1 MLEGAGAE
9 SASAATGG
17 SPPSHHAS
25 PRDGGDD
32 VLLLKTDVQPA
43 QADHSFAGV
52 VFDVATLGDWEATIH
67 SVHVSGQLGSVSVY
81 AAAGGWCPS
90 SYRGGVQRAVAR
102 SGWGNANDMIDPS
115 RWELVARVQ
124 QPASWHKR
132 AEILLQ
138 TPVRVLPGTAVGI
151 YIHTNAEN
159 DGGLIYQSCARSD
172 RLGSSEHLVL
182 LPGLG
187 HTSSTPF
194 GTEDGWW
201 ASSRQQMRGPAGA
214 VGYTA
219 RRRFWSAGAEA
230 AELPLTLRA
239 AVREV
244 LLCHAR
250 GGIPLSVLPKVVLYA
265 VLERCTWSWF
275 EPLVTEEPHW
285 TVATDALN
293 GGSKSAASS
302 SGEEEGEAS
311 SDDDDDDDD
320 GEARSVAEETAD
332 LLMQSERQAW
342 RDQRGSSHQ
351 SQRSG
356 GNRSRGRAMS
366 ASEEARAVRQ
376 QQLERKKEKQER
388 RDVERRAR
396 TAWQRMPSDAP
407 HHIRMA
413 AAHQAARVAVVRPA
427 AAALTLDEPEP
438 EPELEPELE
447 TEPTDGQGGAAVVGA
462 AAVTAAAL
470 LPEQLRVTVTSEAGS
485 AGGKAGKGRRGVRN
499 MHECLCCDA
508 IVL

>member
-1 MLEGAGAE
+1 MCALGGRTTVLEGAGAE

-275 EPLVTEEPHW
+275 EPLVTEKPHW
-285 TVATDALN
+285 TAATNALN

-366 ASEEARAVRQ
+366 ASRRPELCVSSSWSARRRSRSGETWSDVPAQPGSACRRMHRTTYAWLRRIRPHASRWCARQ
-376 QQLERKKEKQER
+376 QQR
-388 RDVERRAR
+388 
-396 TAWQRMPSDAP
+396 S
-407 HHIRMA
+407 H
-413 AAHQAARVAVVRPA
+413 
-427 AAALTLDEPEP
+427 
-438 EPELEPELE
+438 
-447 TEPTDGQGGAAVVGA
+447 
-462 AAVTAAAL
+462 
-470 LPEQLRVTVTSEAGS
+470 
-485 AGGKAGKGRRGVRN
+485 
-499 MHECLCCDA
+499 
-508 IVL
+508 